1 MDNQPEIYKNVIIL
15 LGAFHSTMSY
25 LSDIGKVM
33 KGSGFEEIVIKA
45 GLCASGSLDS
55 VLKGRHYNR
64 AMRIHAWMA
73 EALERLLFITFAQT
87 SCSNQLIT
95 ELTSE
100 VKTLET
106 NLCHAEIDNVVNSE
120 NFNQYEFFKEQVKC
134 GKHGSLAKLW
144 FDYMEKVWS
153 VLQFSV
159 ATRPNN
165 FDVHVSSLQ
174 KLCPLLF
181 CMNNHNYAKYLSLY
195 Y

>member
-1 MDNQPEIYKNVIIL
+1 
-15 LGAFHSTMSY
+15 
-25 LSDIGKVM
+25 
-33 KGSGFEEIVIKA
+33 
-45 GLCASGSLDS
+45 
-55 VLKGRHYNR
+55 
-64 AMRIHAWMA
+64 MRLRAWMA
-73 EALERLLFITFAQT
+73 EALERLLLISFAQT

-106 NLCHAEIDNVVNSE
+106 ILCHAEFDNVVNSE
-120 NFNQYEFFKEQVKC
+120 NFNGLFTQYEFFKEQVKC
-134 GKHGSLAKLW
+134 GKHGRTAKFW

-159 ATRPNN
+159 ATRTNN

-174 KLCPLLF
+174 KLCPLQF
-181 CMNNHNYAKYLSLY
+181 CMNNHNYAKYLY